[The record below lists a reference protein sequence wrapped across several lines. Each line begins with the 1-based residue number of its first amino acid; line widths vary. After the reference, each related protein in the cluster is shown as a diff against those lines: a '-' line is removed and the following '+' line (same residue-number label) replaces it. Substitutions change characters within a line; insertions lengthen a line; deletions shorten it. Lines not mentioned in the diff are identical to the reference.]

1 MRARQKNS
9 PEWVI
14 PLILLRQKNLEMPL
28 RTEEKQANYFV
39 ISPAKA

>member
-1 MRARQKNS
+1 MS
-9 PEWVI
+9 YTIHLVET
-14 PLILLRQKNLEMPL
+14 KNLEMPL